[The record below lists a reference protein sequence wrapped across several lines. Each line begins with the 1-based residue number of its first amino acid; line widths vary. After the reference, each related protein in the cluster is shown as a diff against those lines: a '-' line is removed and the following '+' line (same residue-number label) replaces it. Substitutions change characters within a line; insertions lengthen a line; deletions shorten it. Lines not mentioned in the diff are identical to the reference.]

1 MKIERFEDLE
11 GWKDDQAAK
20 VRKTL
25 KKGDL
30 KNPRNSMNPRNAIN
44 PINPTNP
51 INSINFW
58 LFALCFLLF
67 STSIG
72 CATAPAQKIGTAS
85 DLSFDKKS
93 VAGQTQKGFKE
104 RIALFPF
111 ENFGDD
117 KNALTVVMPMLK
129 SRLEA
134 KGVEVLNDD
143 SLYTFLCKER
153 VRSTGYI
160 SKDLARKM
168 KQELNVT
175 SILVGSVNSFF
186 PGGNPKIGL
195 SARLIDSSDG
205 AILWANHASAT
216 GEDFT
221 TILGLGTVKSIN
233 KLAFKVVNTLFNS
246 FDLNPHQKETE
257 STYRIA
263 VMPFQNKSKVRDAG
277 MMATYMFLVQLFKSQ
292 RFEPIEYG
300 DVRRYTVDLRIRSK
314 GELDL
319 QNTDALSKDL
329 GVDGILVGTVESYS
343 EGDGNSPPE
352 AAISARL
359 IDAHKN
365 RILWY
370 DGHQYN
376 GDEGVFMFDWGRIR
390 SPENVAYEVISGLVK
405 EMGKTKWH

>member
-1 MKIERFEDLE
+1 M
-11 GWKDDQAAK
+11 
-20 VRKTL
+20 
-25 KKGDL
+25 
-30 KNPRNSMNPRNAIN
+30 
-44 PINPTNP
+44 
-51 INSINFW
+51 
-58 LFALCFLLF
+58 
-67 STSIG
+67 G
-72 CATAPAQKIGTAS
+72 CATAPAQKMGAAS
-85 DLSFDKKS
+85 DLSFDKKN

-111 ENFGDD
+111 ENFSDD
-117 KNALTVVMPMLK
+117 RTALTVVMPMMK

-134 KGVEVLNDD
+134 KGVEVLDD
-143 SLYTFLCKER
+143 GSLNTFLCRER
-153 VRSTGYI
+153 IRSTGYV
-160 SKDLARKM
+160 SKDMARKIGE
-168 KQELNVT
+168 ELHVT
-175 SILVGSVNSFF
+175 SILVGSVDSFL
-186 PGGNPKIGL
+186 PGENPKVGFT
-195 SARLIDSSDG
+195 ARLVDSSDG
-205 AILWANHASAT
+205 TILWANHASAT

-233 KLAFKVVNTLFNS
+233 KLAFKVVNALLDS

-263 VMPFQNKSKVRDAG
+263 VMPFQNKSKIRDAG
-277 MMATYMFLVQLFKSQ
+277 MMATYMFLVELYKSQ

-300 DVRRYTVDLRIRSK
+300 NVRRYSVDLRIRSK

-319 QNTDALSKDL
+319 QNTDALSNSL

-343 EGDGNSPPE
+343 EGEGNSPPE

-376 GDEGVFMFDWGRIR
+376 GDDGVFMFDWGRIR
-390 SPENVAYEVISGLVK
+390 SPENVAYEVISRLVK

>member
-11 GWKDDQAAK
+11 RWKDDQADK

-25 KKGDL
+25 KKDDL
-30 KNPRNSMNPRNAIN
+30 KNPRNSMNPTNA
-44 PINPTNP
+44 INPTNP
-51 INSINFW
+51 INSINFF
-58 LFALCFLLF
+58 LSALCFLIL
-67 STSIG
+67 SASIG
-72 CATAPAQKIGTAS
+72 CATGSSQKMGTAS
-85 DLSFDKKS
+85 DLSFDKKN

-111 ENFGDD
+111 ENFSDD
-117 KNALTVVMPMLK
+117 RTALTVVMPMMK

-134 KGVEVLNDD
+134 NGVEVLDDD

-160 SKDLARKM
+160 SKDLAGKM
-168 KQELNVT
+168 KEELNVT

-186 PGGNPKIGL
+186 PGGNPRIGL

-205 AILWANHASAT
+205 TILWANHAAAT

-233 KLAFKVVNTLFNS
+233 KLAFKVVNALLDS
-246 FDLNPHQKETE
+246 LVLNPHQKETE
-257 STYRIA
+257 LTYRIA
-263 VMPFQNKSKVRDAG
+263 VMPFQNKSKITDAG
-277 MMATYMFLVQLFKSQ
+277 MMATYMFLVELYKSQ

-300 DVRRYTVDLRIRSK
+300 NVRRYSVDLRIRSK

-343 EGDGNSPPE
+343 EGEGNSPPE

-390 SPENVAYEVISGLVK
+390 SPENVAYEVISRLVK
-405 EMGKTKWH
+405 EMGKTKWY